1 MVATV
6 SEISAKDV
14 GALRRATGAGM
25 MDAKRALEE
34 TGGDAERAAELLRE
48 KGIADARKRA
58 GRTTDQGMIGHY
70 LHVQADRPVIG
81 VLVEL
86 ASETDFVAKSDD
98 FQQAAR
104 DLAMHIAAAN
114 PRWVRIEDVPDE
126 IVSKEKELIAA
137 QARNEGKP
145 DRVIEKIVDGRVGAF
160 YKDTVLYEQVFVN
173 PERFEGTVGEMV
185 RALAG
190 GMGENISVR
199 QFSRLAVGQSED

>member
-1 MVATV
+1 MVKTV

-14 GALRRATGAGM
+14 AALRKATGAGM

-34 TGGDAERAAELLRE
+34 TGGDSERAAELLRE

-58 GRTTDQGMIGHY
+58 GRATDQGTIGHY
-70 LHVQADRPVIG
+70 LHVQAERPVIG
-81 VLVEL
+81 VLVDL
-86 ASETDFVAKSDD
+86 ASETDFVAKSED

-104 DLAMHIAAAN
+104 DIAMHIAAAS
-114 PRWVRIEDVPDE
+114 PTWVRVEDVPAD
-126 IVSKEKELIAA
+126 VVDKEKELIAA

-145 DRVIEKIVDGRVGAF
+145 DKVIDKIVEGRVGAF
-160 YKDTVLYEQVFVN
+160 YKDHVLYEQEFVN

-185 RALAG
+185 ESLAG

-199 QFSRLAVGQSED
+199 QFARVAVGQSGD